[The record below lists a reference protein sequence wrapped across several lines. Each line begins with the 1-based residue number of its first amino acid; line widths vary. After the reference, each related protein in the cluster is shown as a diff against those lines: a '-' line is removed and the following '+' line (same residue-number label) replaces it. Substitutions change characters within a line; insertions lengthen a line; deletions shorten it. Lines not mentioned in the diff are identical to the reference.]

1 MMVFKCVSSS
11 AGVST
16 LPAFDQ
22 AIAWSLQP
30 SPSTR
35 MRICSF
41 SAPALAVLLFSLA
54 SSASA
59 CAAVFQHAAD
69 SHFSK

>member
-1 MMVFKCVSSS
+1 MACRCVSSS
-11 AGVST
+11 AGVSS

-22 AIAWSLQP
+22 AIAMSLHP

-35 MRICSF
+35 MRICTF
-41 SAPALAVLLFSLA
+41 SAPALAVLLFSYA

-59 CAAVFQHAAD
+59 CAAVFQHTAN
-69 SHFSK
+69 SQHFSK